1 MKKTGIIIAFVMLTA
16 VLFTWIAMAA
26 HHDQIDPV
34 CGMTVTAEAP
44 ITAELDGSVSYFCS
58 DHCKE
63 AFTQNPAKYS
73 GVHESTSGHG
83 GCPGMK
89 KSATVGESGTSAKS
103 AGCGGCV
110 MKSAGCGGSEK
121 SSSSSG
127 SNCGNTRIEQVNNF
141 HSVMH
146 PLHQAV
152 QSGDY
157 QTVRN
162 SVGAVQESSK
172 TLNRADLPDDICTK
186 EYKSARKALQ
196 KSVKRLVKS
205 CNKRSDERVLAD
217 FNTMHERYEALQTI
231 VQ

>member
-1 MKKTGIIIAFVMLTA
+1 MKRTGIIITFVMLTA
-16 VLFTWIAMAA
+16 VLFTWIAMAG

-34 CGMTVTAEAP
+34 CGMTITAEVP
-44 ITAELDGSVSYFCS
+44 ISAELDGSVNYFCS
-58 DHCKE
+58 DQCKE

-73 GVHESTSGHG
+73 GVQESSSGHG

-89 KSATVGESGTSAKS
+89 KSATVGESVTSAKA
-103 AGCGGCV
+103 AGCGGCI
-110 MKSAGCGGSEK
+110 MKSACGGSAK
-121 SSSSSG
+121 SSSGCG
-127 SNCGNTRIEQVNNF
+127 SNCGNTRVEQVNNF
-141 HSVMH
+141 HTVMH

-157 QTVRN
+157 QSVRN
-162 SVGAVQESSK
+162 SISTVQESSK
-172 TLNRADLPDDICTK
+172 ALTKADLPEDINAR

-196 KSVKRLVKS
+196 KSVKALVKS

-217 FNTMHERYEALQTI
+217 FDNMHARYEALQAI

>member
-1 MKKTGIIIAFVMLTA
+1 MKRTGIIIAFVMLAA
-16 VLFTWIAMAA
+16 VLFTWIAMAG
-26 HHDQIDPV
+26 HHEQIDPV
-34 CGMTVTAEAP
+34 CGMTITAEAP
-44 ITAELDGSVSYFCS
+44 ITAELDGTVYTFCS
-58 DHCKE
+58 NHCKE

-73 GVHESTSGHG
+73 GVQESTSGFG

-89 KSATVGESGTSAKS
+89 KSSSSSESSASTKT

-110 MKSAGCGGSEK
+110 MKSACGGSEK
-121 SSSSSG
+121 STSACG
-127 SNCGNTRIEQVNNF
+127 SNCGNTRVEQVNSF

-146 PLHQAV
+146 PLHQAA

-162 SVGAVQESSK
+162 SVNTIQESSNALTK
-172 TLNRADLPDDICTK
+172 IGLPEGVNAR

-196 KSVKRLVKS
+196 KSVKSLVKS

-217 FNTMHERYEALQTI
+217 FNTMHERYEALQAI